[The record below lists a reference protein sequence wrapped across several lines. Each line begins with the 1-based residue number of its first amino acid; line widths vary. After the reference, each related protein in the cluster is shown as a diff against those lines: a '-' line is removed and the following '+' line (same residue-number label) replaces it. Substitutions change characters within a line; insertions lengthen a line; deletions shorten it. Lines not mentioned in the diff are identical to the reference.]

1 MGEFIKLISDA
12 GDNPRFA
19 VADAKQLLKLYEEQY
34 AYLGDTLVNQIAKLL
49 GGISDDAV
57 VGEEKGARFLWA
69 VRMLKNPVS
78 NCMTPVFSGKRFV
91 LSGDFEMYGGKSTA
105 AEMIEEAGGSVTKTG
120 PSKRI
125 NYVIVGDR
133 GNAAWAFGSYGTKV
147 KSMPWN

>member
-69 VRMLKNPVS
+69 ARMLKNPVS
-78 NCMTPVFSGKRFV
+78 NCMTPVFSGKIRYEILYLIF
-91 LSGDFEMYGGKSTA
+91 DYPHKHHTFKHFE
-105 AEMIEEAGGSVTKTG
+105 V
-120 PSKRI
+120 
-125 NYVIVGDR
+125 
-133 GNAAWAFGSYGTKV
+133 
-147 KSMPWN
+147 

>member
-69 VRMLKNPVS
+69 ARMLKNPVS
-78 NCMTPVFSGKRFV
+78 NCMTPVFIKKDLCFLEILKCMAVNRPP
-91 LSGDFEMYGGKSTA
+91 LK
-105 AEMIEEAGGSVTKTG
+105 
-120 PSKRI
+120 
-125 NYVIVGDR
+125 
-133 GNAAWAFGSYGTKV
+133 
-147 KSMPWN
+147 

>member
-57 VGEEKGARFLWA
+57 VGEEKGQDSCGPPGCSKTRY
-69 VRMLKNPVS
+69 R
-78 NCMTPVFSGKRFV
+78 
-91 LSGDFEMYGGKSTA
+91 TA
-105 AEMIEEAGGSVTKTG
+105 
-120 PSKRI
+120 
-125 NYVIVGDR
+125 
-133 GNAAWAFGSYGTKV
+133 
-147 KSMPWN
+147 

>member
-69 VRMLKNPVS
+69 ARMLKNPVS
-78 NCMTPVFSGKRFV
+78 NCMTPVFITKIWLRRWRGVCVSKQRMGVLELRGSGTLR
-91 LSGDFEMYGGKSTA
+91 GDQAKGCA
-105 AEMIEEAGGSVTKTG
+105 LCCGS
-120 PSKRI
+120 
-125 NYVIVGDR
+125 
-133 GNAAWAFGSYGTKV
+133 
-147 KSMPWN
+147 

>member
-57 VGEEKGARFLWA
+57 VGEEKGARFLWVA
-69 VRMLKNPVS
+69 RMLKNPVS
-78 NCMTPVFSGKRFV
+78 NCMTPVFYLKDLCFLEILKCMAVNRPP
-91 LSGDFEMYGGKSTA
+91 LK
-105 AEMIEEAGGSVTKTG
+105 
-120 PSKRI
+120 
-125 NYVIVGDR
+125 
-133 GNAAWAFGSYGTKV
+133 
-147 KSMPWN
+147 